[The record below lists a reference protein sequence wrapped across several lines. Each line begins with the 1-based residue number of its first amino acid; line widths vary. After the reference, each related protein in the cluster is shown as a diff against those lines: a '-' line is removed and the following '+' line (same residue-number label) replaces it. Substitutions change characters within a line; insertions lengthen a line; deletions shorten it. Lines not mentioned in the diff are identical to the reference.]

1 MVKLIDLNTDEDFA
15 MYREVITKIADGNIV
30 ATLKQAVPHPDGGY
44 THMDIEQYV
53 AVQRSL
59 IQINGEF
66 VYVTVRDMETPDCK
80 KIKSM
85 FNVMLQHGTQQ
96 FEKGAAND
104 YVLTIEIAH
113 TELHNGYIY
122 ILSCVQPVFIS
133 GEGDDDLTL
142 VFLIGNVLVGKESVS
157 IYDVEYEMDMRE
169 AREDNVHKFDFS
181 DDEELATEDDDND
194 DDLLISGDGSDF
206 VDTSD
211 YTTGI

>member
-1 MVKLIDLNTDEDFA
+1 MIKLIDLTTDEDFE
-15 MYREVITKIADGNIV
+15 MYREVISKISNGNIV
-30 ATLKQAVPHPDGGY
+30 ATLKQAIPHPDGGY
-44 THMDIEQYV
+44 THVDIEQYV
-53 AVQRSL
+53 AVQKSI

-104 YVLTIEIAH
+104 YVLTIEVACN
-113 TELHNGYIY
+113 ELHIGYTY
-122 ILSCVQPVFIS
+122 ILSCIQPIFIS
-133 GEGDDDLTL
+133 GDGDEDLTL
-142 VFLIGNVLVGKESVS
+142 VFLIGNVLVGKEAVS

-169 AREDNVHKFDFS
+169 AREDNVHKFDFGDE
-181 DDEELATEDDDND
+181 DDTSTDEDDDN
-194 DDLLISGDGSDF
+194 LLISDDGSDF

>member
-1 MVKLIDLNTDEDFA
+1 MIKLIDLTTDEDFE
-15 MYREVITKIADGNIV
+15 MYREVISKISNGNIV
-30 ATLKQAVPHPDGGY
+30 ATLKQAIPHPDGGY
-44 THMDIEQYV
+44 THVDIEQYV
-53 AVQRSL
+53 AVQKS
-59 IQINGEF
+59 IVQINGEF

-96 FEKGAAND
+96 FERGAAND
-104 YVLTIEIAH
+104 YVLTIEVACN
-113 TELHNGYIY
+113 ELHIGYTY
-122 ILSCVQPVFIS
+122 ILSCIQPIFIS
-133 GEGDDDLTL
+133 GDGDEDLTL
-142 VFLIGNVLVGKESVS
+142 VFLVGNVLVGKEAVS

-181 DDEELATEDDDND
+181 DVEDTSTDDDDD
-194 DDLLISGDGSDF
+194 DDLLISDDGSDF